1 VTTTAA
7 KTLIRGVVNE
17 DGTFSVLGRVC
28 SLDGTGD
35 EQSPGEGNVLKAAD
49 VAEVTCKVF
58 DLGTDETTAA
68 GAEVTPAPTVVVAT
82 SVLDALRT
90 AGWSEDRV
98 GYNFRHDLGPAYA
111 ADPGE
116 YRRVEY
122 RFTLTGG
129 GVFFVNAL
137 VLTKG
142 VQTS

>member
-1 VTTTAA
+1 MTAAA
-7 KTLIRGVVNE
+7 KTLIRGTVNE
-17 DGTFSVLGRVC
+17 DGTFTVLARVC

-35 EQSPGEGNVLKAAD
+35 EYADGEGNVLKAAD
-49 VAEVTCKVF
+49 VSSVTCKVF

-68 GAEVTPAPTVVVAT
+68 GTEVTPAVTVAT
-82 SVLDALRT
+82 PADVLFDPLRT
-90 AGWSEDRV
+90 VGWAEDRV
-98 GYNFRHDLGPAYA
+98 GYNFRHDLGPGYA

-122 RFTLTGG
+122 KFTLTGG

-137 VLTKG
+137 VLTKA